1 MSHKV
6 NFLESTLTGT
16 SAGVLFSSSTGYIT
30 GHYTQVVW
38 GATTK
43 IGCGRL
49 QYKPSGARS
58 GKEMI
63 ICNYGKAGN
72 FIRYIET
79 LE

>member
-1 MSHKV
+1 M
-6 NFLESTLTGT
+6 
-16 SAGVLFSSSTGYIT
+16 T

-43 IGCGRL
+43 IGCGRV

-79 LE
+79 LS

>member
-1 MSHKV
+1 MH
-6 NFLESTLTGT
+6 
-16 SAGVLFSSSTGYIT
+16 LFSYSRDTGAMT

-43 IGCGRL
+43 LGCGRI
-49 QYKPSGARS
+49 QYKPSGSKS

-72 FIRYIET
+72 FMRYIRILARRNSDT
-79 LE
+79 D

>member
-1 MSHKV
+1 M
-6 NFLESTLTGT
+6 
-16 SAGVLFSSSTGYIT
+16 T

-43 IGCGRL
+43 IGCGRM
-49 QYKPSGARS
+49 QYKPSGSKR

-72 FIRYIET
+72 FIRYADCT
-79 LE
+79 ALG

>member
-1 MSHKV
+1 M
-6 NFLESTLTGT
+6 
-16 SAGVLFSSSTGYIT
+16 T

-43 IGCGRL
+43 IGCGRI

-63 ICNYGKAGN
+63 ICNYGAAGN
-72 FIRYIET
+72 FIGYIVK
-79 LE
+79 L

>member
-1 MSHKV
+1 MFKAPDLVSRPNRKYV
-6 NFLESTLTGT
+6 
-16 SAGVLFSSSTGYIT
+16 T

-43 IGCGRL
+43 IGCGRV

-79 LE
+79 LA

>member
-1 MSHKV
+1 M
-6 NFLESTLTGT
+6 
-16 SAGVLFSSSTGYIT
+16 T

-43 IGCGRL
+43 IGCGRV
-49 QYKPSGARS
+49 QYKPRGARS

-72 FIRYIET
+72 FIRYIEIET
-79 LE
+79 LA